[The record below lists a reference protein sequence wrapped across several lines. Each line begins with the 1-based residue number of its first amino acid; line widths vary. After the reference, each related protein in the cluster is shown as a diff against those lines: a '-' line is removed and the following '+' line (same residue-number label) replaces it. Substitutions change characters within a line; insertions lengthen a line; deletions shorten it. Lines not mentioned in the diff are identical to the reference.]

1 LKTSSN
7 SANKKI
13 DNQIVMI
20 PKRTLLDNKN
30 SSEHYSSK
38 SREKENKDNHFET
51 EKSMNKNTGYKKII
65 DSNKIYKFSR
75 CGNKE
80 DNIRKENK
88 KQKEN
93 WKNIK
98 NARKNFQERFEE
110 KLEEQKHKIYN
121 DGNEGILQE
130 IENKYEFLMS
140 KQNKKKKKS
149 DHELLQEKL
158 KEIYKIDDDYL
169 NKLKKLQQLKEPE
182 ISLRTYQQNLVF

>member
-1 LKTSSN
+1 MKTSSN

-13 DNQIVMI
+13 DNQIAMI

-30 SSEHYSSK
+30 TSEHYSSK
-38 SREKENKDNHFET
+38 SREKENKDNYFET

-65 DSNKIYKFSR
+65 DSNSIYKFSR

-80 DNIRKENK
+80 ENIRKENK

-93 WKNIK
+93 WKIIK

-121 DGNEGILQE
+121 DGKEGILQE

-140 KQNKKKKKS
+140 KKLKKKS

-158 KEIYKIDDDYL
+158 NEIYKIDDDYL
-169 NKLKKLQQLKEPE
+169 NQLKKLKQLKEPE
-182 ISLRTYQQNLVF
+182 ISLRTYQQKLVF